1 MDEAVIK
8 FDKDTITLRS
18 GKSKI
23 RFHRI
28 PESPG
33 TIERGVKNDIEPIA
47 LTMTV
52 NRLVPEWEERIK
64 VQHYESEMGKVK
76 DLEANRHTDT
86 VDVTISFKLE
96 NLEEAA
102 VLDATSVDSQELCTA
117 RVASGKGV
125 PKPKW
130 GYYVLMCSDLSRSMV
145 RSNNDTTSF
154 GAFSSAWRSAS

>member
-1 MDEAVIK
+1 MAEAVIK

-52 NRLVPEWEERIK
+52 NRLVLEWEDWIR
-64 VQHYESEMGKVK
+64 
-76 DLEANRHTDT
+76 LR
-86 VDVTISFKLE
+86 
-96 NLEEAA
+96 
-102 VLDATSVDSQELCTA
+102 QE
-117 RVASGKGV
+117 KEIE
-125 PKPKW
+125 
-130 GYYVLMCSDLSRSMV
+130 
-145 RSNNDTTSF
+145 F
-154 GAFSSAWRSAS
+154 GR